1 MLRFKHMPT
10 ALALGMLALTLIVYN
25 LGGWYLYELSRDM
38 AERVLDRKLEAIGRT
53 AALDLNANSA
63 PLLILCNPE
72 TGVSP
77 ALDLD
82 AYEKGPGGLEQ
93 MRAQLAALCKANH
106 LEDATIL
113 GRNRVAL
120 VSSDEATTPGTPP
133 SALDALLIEESF
145 TSRSVTRSPYYRF
158 AGRDQKRCYAP
169 LLDAQGFPTAVLRVS
184 SGVEYFAEQKR
195 MLAYLLAIAGLGSLL
210 LAGVAVALYR
220 LFVSAVRSEQAMADA
235 DRLQSLGTL
244 AAGLAHEIRNP
255 LGIIRAISEE
265 LKEELEDEPDRQ
277 ELVSDITGEVIR
289 LNDLVNQF
297 LGFAK
302 PGSAGAAVQPFSL
315 AEALEDVVALVRKD
329 SRGDR
334 VRFVCETGD
343 SISPLRMEEKS
354 IRQVL
359 LNVLL
364 NARESIEANGE
375 IHVQLDRW
383 GRFARVRVRDTGRG
397 MDSGQIK
404 SAFDPFFTTKPHGT
418 GLGLSISRN
427 IVVRYG
433 GQVTLESD
441 PGRGT
446 TVTVLLPV
454 VEP

>member
-10 ALALGMLALTLIVYN
+10 VLTLGMLALTLIVYN

-53 AALDLNANSA
+53 AALDLNVKSV
-63 PLLILCNPE
+63 PLLIFCDPE
-72 TGVSP
+72 TGVDPS
-77 ALDLD
+77 LDLEP
-82 AYEKGPGGLEQ
+82 YMKGPGGLE
-93 MRAQLAALCKANH
+93 RLRSRLVALREAND

-120 VSSDEATTPGTPP
+120 VSSDESTTPGAPP
-133 SALDALLIEESF
+133 SALDAFLIEEAF
-145 TSRSVTRSPYYRF
+145 TSKSVTRSPYYRF
-158 AGRDQKRCYAP
+158 AGRDQKRCYAS
-169 LLDAQGFPTAVLRVS
+169 LLDAEGVPIAVLRIS
-184 SGVEYFAEQKR
+184 SGVEYFAELNR
-195 MLAYLLAIAGLGSLL
+195 MRAYLIAIAGLGSLL

-220 LFVSAVRSEQAMADA
+220 LLLAAVRSEQAMADA

-244 AAGLAHEIRNP
+244 AAGIAHEIRNP
-255 LGIIRAISEE
+255 LGIIQAISEE
-265 LKEELEDEPDRQ
+265 LKDELQDQPDRQ
-277 ELVSDITGEVIR
+277 QLVEDITGEVVR

-302 PGSAGAAVQPFSL
+302 PGSAGTALQPFSL
-315 AEALEDVVALVRKD
+315 AQALEDVVALVRKD
-329 SRGDR
+329 SQGEKI
-334 VRFVCETGD
+334 RFVCEND
-343 SISPLRMEEKS
+343 DFIPLLRMEEKS

-364 NARESIEANGE
+364 NARESIAEQGE
-375 IHVQLDRW
+375 IHIQLDRW
-383 GRFARVRVRDTGRG
+383 GRFARVRVRDNGRG
-397 MDSGQIK
+397 MDSRQVK
-404 SAFDPFFTTKPHGT
+404 SAFDPFFTTKPYGT

-433 GQVTLESD
+433 GQVTLESE
-441 PGRGT
+441 PGKGT
-446 TVTVLLPV
+446 TVTVLLPI